1 MIITPET
8 ISSIPYMSADDLHV
22 LAKNTATSINAN
34 KNKGTAKFRTTFNTR
49 MALYL
54 GNSGYRT
61 KRLMDR
67 EITATILE
75 SDSVINREAV
85 YTAVKTL
92 CLLRNELSGNPK

>member
-34 KNKGTAKFRTTFNTR
+34 KNKGTVDFRKRYNTS
-49 MALYL
+49 MNLYL

-61 KRLMDR
+61 RRLMDR
-67 EITATILE
+67 EITAKILE
-75 SDSVINREAV
+75 SDSFIDRDAV
-85 YTAVKTL
+85 YAAVKSL